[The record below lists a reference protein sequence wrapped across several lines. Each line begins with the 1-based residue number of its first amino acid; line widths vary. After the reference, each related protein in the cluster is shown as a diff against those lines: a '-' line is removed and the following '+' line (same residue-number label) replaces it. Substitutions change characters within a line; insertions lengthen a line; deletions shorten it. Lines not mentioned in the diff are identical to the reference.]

1 MSSVQ
6 SKAYW
11 WHTCWFGGLP
21 ATVAPQLQAP
31 DEAAALEREAPP
43 VHDSS
48 AILHSI
54 GCRATVGRVKGEKL
68 CFADAKGTRWP
79 WDQLPLPSAVS
90 RTLRLPMHSRA
101 SRWYLSLRLMGSSA
115 HMHATCGRMS
125 CGARPHM
132 SAQPPQVLC
141 CRIRLELH
149 TQQNSEVQ
157 YDVRVCVCVG
167 GGDIAPS
174 VGPSQQLA
182 DQLATAASQPHMF
195 TPCCIL
201 STAHAQKGSA
211 FGAHL
216 IW

>member
-157 YDVRVCVCVG
+157 YDVRVCVCVWG
-167 GGDIAPS
+167 GVISHLLLVQAS
-174 VGPSQQLA
+174 NWLINWRQRRHNHTCLRHVASFQLPTRKKV
-182 DQLATAASQPHMF
+182 QLLAR
-195 TPCCIL
+195 I
-201 STAHAQKGSA
+201 
-211 FGAHL
+211 
-216 IW
+216 